1 MSVKELKGYI
11 RTHGLHK
18 ALIPLSQKKASLIS
32 DLKKH
37 GHWDD
42 SISKAKP
49 TAKPKPKPKEKL
61 NPLLASV
68 RAKKERKKKEMYDGV
83 KKKSN
88 KERKPPP
95 KLPGLE
101 WKIIHDGKLPDFIVS
116 PNFWEWSAK
125 NVPSIKDVGK
135 LTDYS
140 YVADVSKKDDGST
153 DYHRE
158 GRIYDESTGNHL
170 QYSVPEF
177 KKKWRAFLKKQEKV
191 VEKKAD
197 DSIVEVELGNPK
209 SVKKGVKKLTESLQA
224 KAMKDLDKITKEF
237 TLANAKKE
245 LKKSKVDFLKFLDK
259 SNKESKKINDMIAI
273 FNKGIQADA
282 ITLGEFKAFQRKVKQ
297 HQTTQRKIG
306 GVFKNAF
313 DSNAELDEAL
323 KKAGIKSLKR

>member
-1 MSVKELKGYI
+1 MPKPHSGMSVKELKDYI

-18 ALIPLSQKKASLIS
+18 ALIPLSQKKAALIA

-49 TAKPKPKPKEKL
+49 TAKPTAKPK
-61 NPLLASV
+61 
-68 RAKKERKKKEMYDGV
+68 AKPKERKKKNMYDDT

-95 KLPGLE
+95 DLPGLE
-101 WKIIHDGKLPDFIVS
+101 WKLVHDGKLPKFKVS
-116 PNFWEWSAK
+116 PNFWEWQVK
-125 NVPSIKDVGK
+125 DVPSIKDAGK
-135 LTDYS
+135 TTTDYS
-140 YVADVSKKDDGST
+140 YVADVSKKDEGRR

-177 KKKWRAFLKKQEKV
+177 KEKWRKLLKKQEKV
-191 VEKKAD
+191 VKKEVE
-197 DSIVEVELGNPK
+197 DSIVGIDLGNPK
-209 SVKKGVKKLTESLQA
+209 SVKKGVKKLTESLQE

-237 TLANAKKE
+237 TLANAKKA

-259 SNKESKKINDMIAI
+259 SNKESQKINSMIDI
-273 FNKGIQADA
+273 FNKGIQSDI
-282 ITLGEFKAFQRKVKQ
+282 ITAAEFKDFQRKVKQ

-306 GVFKNAF
+306 GVFRDAF
-313 DSNAELDEAL
+313 DTKQELDDAL